1 MYEYDVRVLLLLL
14 LGSTAH
20 HGLTAEHT
28 GLLQLGELSNAALVP
43 TLAGTY
49 ACRVEVVGSQDYGMY
64 GNPSQF
70 ISRITPVVS
79 TRSHG
84 SARTCLLSR
93 GRSRSTG

>member
-1 MYEYDVRVLLLLL
+1 MYEYDVRVLLLLLLLL

-49 ACRVEVVGSQDYGMY
+49 
-64 GNPSQF
+64 
-70 ISRITPVVS
+70 T
-79 TRSHG
+79 
-84 SARTCLLSR
+84 
-93 GRSRSTG
+93 